1 MKKDEILRSFWL
13 HLINGKDDKVITAW
27 KERDG
32 YCVVVCDIS
41 GNAAEICW
49 QDLQRVPFWKSQAK
63 LISTFRA
70 LKARF
75 PELTEERF
83 HEIANEFANAD
94 RDGDIKDY
102 TEHTRGTEVSKEP
115 PRIEAR
121 DKYGQPIPR
130 EILDAQAMEFLHD
143 PALLYRVK
151 TLLEKGFQVDR
162 YRFVLG
168 EDDKKLLTFLIGI
181 SAQTPW
187 PQNEWWTGSSGFGK
201 TNVVITTLALMPPGY
216 VKQRS
221 YLTPGGLRYGSQ
233 NYKVLFLKEWR
244 YSSEQD
250 FRLTSKED
258 GGYIYEIAVRDPETG
273 EMTTQVGEIPA
284 KTIITTSA
292 ERLPS
297 EQMLRRCWLLSADE
311 SDELTERVNKRKA
324 EYAAGKVEPASQAEV
339 AVVQRAIQLLQ
350 PVDVVIPYAEEL
362 VNIAPWDRT
371 RLDFLFDI
379 IRVIAYLYQYQRPK
393 DSQNRIVA
401 TPADLYI
408 ALRVAWPTFMKTL
421 CQLPDRLRRV
431 LERLP
436 REEDENGKS
445 AKELA
450 SELGLSQST
459 VRGYLADLVN
469 LGYAYEEKIPGQ
481 HGKRYWASSRSAE
494 LLNTAESI
502 IQQLNWQKIADFAK
516 KAAITPPPGS
526 VESEQGYDAITGV
539 VDPLTGEEVSLLP
552 PSQNSTLSK
561 GDEIGQISQKE
572 AKIGE
577 FSAENKS
584 SAQFSSSAVP
594 PSFSS
599 QSLSTHEKKQLVT
612 PALEEILLALHLING
627 CIEKD
632 IYLDEAE
639 RAGIRKNRAC
649 QLLEEKLSRGELM
662 RLSSERFAFIG
673 SPSPSLVPVRFKV
686 DTPQI
691 VDFGE
696 GSVVNRG
703 PYRRGQLGVISLSL
717 ANVFEKKGIAER
729 VRRSE
734 SNG

>member
-1 MKKDEILRSFWL
+1 MRKNEVLRGYWL
-13 HLINGKDDKVITAW
+13 YLINGKEDKVITAW

-32 YCVVVCDIS
+32 YCVVVYDLA

-49 QDLQRVPFWKSQAK
+49 QDLQRVPFWKSQAR
-63 LISTFRA
+63 LNSTFKS

-75 PELTEERF
+75 PELTKERF
-83 HEIANEFANAD
+83 QEIANEFANAD
-94 RDGDIKDY
+94 RDGDIEDR
-102 TEHTRGTEVSKEP
+102 TERTRETKAPKEP
-115 PRIEAR
+115 PQIEAY
-121 DKYGQPIPR
+121 DEHGQPIPR

-143 PALLYRVK
+143 PALFYRVK
-151 TLLEKGFQVDR
+151 TLLERGFQVDR

-201 TNVVITTLALMPPGY
+201 TNVVVTTLALFPPGY

-250 FRLTSKED
+250 FRLTWKED

-273 EMTTQVGEIPA
+273 EMTTQVGEITA

-311 SDELTERVNKRKA
+311 SEELTRRVNQRKA

-379 IRVIAYLYQYQRPK
+379 IRVIAYLYQYQRPR
-393 DSQNRIVA
+393 DNQNRIVA

-408 ALRVAWPTFMKTL
+408 ALRIAWSTLMKTL
-421 CQLPDRLRRV
+421 YQLPDRLKKI

-469 LGYAYEEKIPGQ
+469 LGYAYEDKIPGQ
-481 HGKRYWASSRSAE
+481 RGKRYWASLRSAE
-494 LLNTAESI
+494 LLNTAESVI
-502 IQQLNWQKIADFAK
+502 RQLNWQKIADLTK
-516 KAAITPPPGS
+516 KAAITPPFGS
-526 VESEQGYDAITGV
+526 VESGRGYDAITRV
-539 VDPLTGEEVSLLP
+539 VDPLTGEEVSLP
-552 PSQNSTLSK
+552 PSVQNSTLPK
-561 GDEIGQISQKE
+561 GDEISQISQKE

-577 FSAENKS
+577 FGAEHGG

-594 PSFSS
+594 LPYSS
-599 QSLSTHEKKQLVT
+599 QSSNTYKKEQLIT
-612 PALEEILLALHLING
+612 PVLEEILLALHLING
-627 CIEKD
+627 CIEKNV
-632 IYLDEAE
+632 YLDEAK
-639 RAGIRKNRAC
+639 RAGIEESRAC

-662 RLSSERFAFIG
+662 HLPSEKLAFIG
-673 SPSPSLVPVRFKV
+673 SPSPLLVPVRFKV

-696 GSVVNRG
+696 GGVTRRG
-703 PYRRGQLGVISLSL
+703 PYKKGQLGVVSLSI
-717 ANVFEKKGIAER
+717 ANVLEKKGIAER
-729 VRRSE
+729 VR
-734 SNG
+734 GD